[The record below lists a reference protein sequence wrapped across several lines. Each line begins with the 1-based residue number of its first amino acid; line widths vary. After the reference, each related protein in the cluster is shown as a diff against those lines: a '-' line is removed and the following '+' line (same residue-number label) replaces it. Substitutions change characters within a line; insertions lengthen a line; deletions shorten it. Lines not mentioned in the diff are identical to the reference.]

1 MKTSE
6 SLLSISKFIA
16 DYSAHLM
23 GAGVHTSRVVRNS
36 KRIGEAFDVEVK
48 LSVFHKNII
57 LAIVDKE
64 TNETRN
70 QVVDIPAHPIS
81 FEHNSEL
88 SALSWEAVDQNL
100 SLEELTA
107 KYKKIISAP
116 MIHPLFVLI
125 LVGFAN
131 ASFCKLFG
139 GDIISMGIVFSATL
153 TGLFLKQ
160 QMQKKKINHYVTFIV
175 CAFVASLCAS
185 TSLIF
190 DTTSEI
196 ALATS
201 VLYLVPGVPLI
212 NGVIDVVE
220 GYVLT
225 GFARLTEASLLIIS
239 IAIGLSFTL
248 LMVKNNLI

>member
-6 SLLSISKFIA
+6 SLLSIGKFIA
-16 DYSAHLM
+16 EYSAHLM

-36 KRIGEAFDVEVK
+36 KRIGEAFGLDVK
-48 LSVFHKNII
+48 LGVFHKNII
-57 LAIVDKE
+57 LTIIDKE
-64 TNETRN
+64 TNEACN
-70 QVVDIPAHPIS
+70 EVIDIPAHPIS
-81 FEHNSEL
+81 FEHNS
-88 SALSWEAVDQNL
+88 ALSWEAVDKQL
-100 SLEELTA
+100 SLEELKE
-107 KYKKIISAP
+107 KYKKIVSAP

-139 GDIISMGIVFSATL
+139 GDLISMGIVFSATI
-153 TGLFLKQ
+153 TGLYLKQ
-160 QMQKKKINHYVTFIV
+160 QMQKKKMNHYIIFIV
-175 CAFVASLCAS
+175 SAFVASLCAS
-185 TSLIF
+185 TALIF

-225 GFARLTEASLLIIS
+225 GFARLTEASLLIVS

-248 LMVKNNLI
+248 LMVKNSLI